1 MAWIK
6 LQKGKKDTF
15 LGSLRKNE
23 VLFNLRSMYGYNDEQ
38 WLWEKFAQRGPGMVA
53 NDYEREICDGV
64 LCGLSLLLV
73 LALSWPCSEGFSPG
87 HSGPPPPPKKA
98 NISKFQLDLEW

>member
-1 MAWIK
+1 
-6 LQKGKKDTF
+6 
-15 LGSLRKNE
+15 
-23 VLFNLRSMYGYNDEQ
+23 
-38 WLWEKFAQRGPGMVA
+38 MVA

-64 LCGLSLLLV
+64 LRGLSLLLV

-87 HSGPPPPPKKA
+87 HSGHPPPPPKKKA

>member
-1 MAWIK
+1 
-6 LQKGKKDTF
+6 
-15 LGSLRKNE
+15 
-23 VLFNLRSMYGYNDEQ
+23 
-38 WLWEKFAQRGPGMVA
+38 MVA

-87 HSGPPPPPKKA
+87 HSGPPPPPPPKKSQHFEIPVGSGMV
-98 NISKFQLDLEW
+98 NQEQPRRFTTI

>member
-1 MAWIK
+1 
-6 LQKGKKDTF
+6 
-15 LGSLRKNE
+15 
-23 VLFNLRSMYGYNDEQ
+23 
-38 WLWEKFAQRGPGMVA
+38 MVA

-87 HSGPPPPPKKA
+87 HSGPPPPPLPKKA

>member
-1 MAWIK
+1 
-6 LQKGKKDTF
+6 
-15 LGSLRKNE
+15 
-23 VLFNLRSMYGYNDEQ
+23 
-38 WLWEKFAQRGPGMVA
+38 MVA

-87 HSGPPPPPKKA
+87 PSGGGGGGGGGGVSPWDHGPPPPPHLPKKA

>member
-1 MAWIK
+1 MA
-6 LQKGKKDTF
+6 
-15 LGSLRKNE
+15 
-23 VLFNLRSMYGYNDEQ
+23 
-38 WLWEKFAQRGPGMVA
+38 A

-73 LALSWPCSEGFSPG
+73 LALSWPCSEGF
-87 HSGPPPPPKKA
+87 PPQKA

>member
-1 MAWIK
+1 
-6 LQKGKKDTF
+6 
-15 LGSLRKNE
+15 
-23 VLFNLRSMYGYNDEQ
+23 
-38 WLWEKFAQRGPGMVA
+38 MVA

-87 HSGPPPPPKKA
+87 HSGFPPKKA

>member
-1 MAWIK
+1 
-6 LQKGKKDTF
+6 
-15 LGSLRKNE
+15 
-23 VLFNLRSMYGYNDEQ
+23 
-38 WLWEKFAQRGPGMVA
+38 MVA

-87 HSGPPPPPKKA
+87 HSGFPPKKA
-98 NISKFQLDLEW
+98 SISKFQLDLEW